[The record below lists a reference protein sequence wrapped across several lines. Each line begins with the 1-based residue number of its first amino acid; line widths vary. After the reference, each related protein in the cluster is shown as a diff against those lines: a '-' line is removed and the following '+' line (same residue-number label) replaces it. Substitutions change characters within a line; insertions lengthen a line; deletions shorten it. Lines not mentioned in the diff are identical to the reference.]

1 MTTMNLKE
9 YYHWQITLDDG
20 RVIEQ
25 SADSEKETFKFDSR
39 NSDLDKIKTF
49 KLIPK
54 QVNSHELSE
63 VTVEIPN
70 GAQLIYFRRTI
81 ANTGNVF
88 PKFQLTLVG
97 WQMNTSPDG
106 KGKNIKYILYIYPDG
121 KIIATSTDNPPTED
135 FIKSLP
141 QKDPSEIKSCSGCK
155 PMLERAKTN
164 EK

>member
-1 MTTMNLKE
+1 MKLRE
-9 YYHWQITLDDG
+9 YYRWQIMLDDG

-25 SADSEKETFKFDSR
+25 SNDGDNEEFKFDSR
-39 NSDLDKIKTF
+39 NPDFDKVKSF

-70 GAQLIYFRRTI
+70 GAKLIYFRRTI

-106 KGKNIKYILYIYPDG
+106 KGKNIKYILYVYPDG
-121 KIIATSTDNPPTED
+121 SIIATSGDNPSVQGFVD
-135 FIKSLP
+135 SLP
-141 QKDPSEIKSCSGCK
+141 QKDASEIKGCTGCQPK
-155 PMLERAKTN
+155 LVKAEPDGKE
-164 EK
+164 

>member
-1 MTTMNLKE
+1 MNLKE

-25 SADSEKETFKFDSR
+25 SADNEFETFKFDSR
-39 NSDLDKIKTF
+39 NKDFDNIRIF

-54 QVNSHELSE
+54 EVNSHELSE
-63 VTVEIPN
+63 VTVEIPRD
-70 GAQLIYFRRTI
+70 AKLIYFRRTI
-81 ANTGNVF
+81 ANTGDVF
-88 PKFQLTLVG
+88 PKFQLTLIG

-121 KIIATSTDNPPTED
+121 KIVATDGDNPSVEE
-135 FIKSLP
+135 FINSLP
-141 QKDPSEIKSCSGCK
+141 QKDASEIRGCTGCQPRLVK
-155 PMLERAKTN
+155 AEPDGT

>member
-1 MTTMNLKE
+1 MNLTE
-9 YYHWQITLDDG
+9 YYHWQVTLDDG
-20 RVIEQ
+20 QVIEQ
-25 SADSEKETFKFDSR
+25 SNDNEKEEFKFDSR
-39 NSDLDKIKTF
+39 NENLNKVRIF

-63 VTVEIPN
+63 VTVEIPD

-88 PKFQLTLVG
+88 PKFQLTLIG

-106 KGKNIKYILYIYPDG
+106 KGKNIKYILYIYPNG
-121 KIIATSTDNPPTED
+121 KIVATDGENPSVQEFVD
-135 FIKSLP
+135 LLP
-141 QKDPSEIKSCSGCK
+141 QKDASEIKGCSGCQPRLVK
-155 PMLERAKTN
+155 AEPD

>member
-1 MTTMNLKE
+1 MELRE

-25 SADSEKETFKFDSR
+25 SADGEEEPFKFDSR
-39 NSDLDKIKTF
+39 NPDFDKIKQF

-63 VTVEIPN
+63 VTVEIPE

-88 PKFQLTLVG
+88 PKFQLTLAG

-106 KGKNIKYILYIYPDG
+106 KGRNIKYILYVYPDG
-121 KIIATSTDNPPTED
+121 KIVATTGDNPSIES
-135 FIKSLP
+135 FVGSLP
-141 QKDPSEIKSCSGCK
+141 HKDASEIKGCTGCQPRLVK
-155 PMLERAKTN
+155 ANQDGE
-164 EK
+164 